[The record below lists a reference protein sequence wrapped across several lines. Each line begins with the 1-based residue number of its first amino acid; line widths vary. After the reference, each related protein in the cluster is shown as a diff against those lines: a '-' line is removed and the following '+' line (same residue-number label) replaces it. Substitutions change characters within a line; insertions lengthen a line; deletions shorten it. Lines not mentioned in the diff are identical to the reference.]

1 MAKFMKFAITSL
13 LSVAIVAGVAWIGAS
28 TAPKPEKNST
38 VSKNT
43 KSQSTVKSE
52 NKDSESVNNNIEIGD
67 VIQPGDLKV
76 RYMDVFGAMR
86 ECKEGMQ
93 ETEKLEGVRRD
104 LANNIQAEAKKM
116 EVAMNKFKT
125 ESSTLNDSARAKKE
139 QELTKMKR
147 DYDNI
152 VQGSEEQMKLVMQQ
166 VTEQLAKEV
175 EQAVIEIAKNERL
188 DAVVDRVTGR
198 VVYTSEKSDY
208 TTKIVKVMN
217 KNYDYKLANS
227 GKGVKSPT
235 AVATNKSV
243 GTSTAAAAA

>member
-1 MAKFMKFAITSL
+1 MAKFIKFAITSL

-28 TAPKPEKNST
+28 TAPKSEQKNVT
-38 VSKNT
+38 VSAPKND
-43 KSQSTVKSE
+43 KSATAKPDINTSI
-52 NKDSESVNNNIEIGD
+52 DIGD

-175 EQAVIEIAKNERL
+175 EQAVIEIAKHERL

-208 TTKIVKVMN
+208 TTKIVRVMN

-235 AVATNKSV
+235 AVATNKSA